1 MKISTRIIVLVT
13 GIYIIASVIVIFFV
27 NYTMRQQAINDAGK
41 KAQILLNHNLALHT
55 YFSHNLKPNLFK
67 ATGDFISP
75 DYFDPVWMSSTYA
88 VRQIDG
94 YSKLLSSEDYYYKE
108 CAVNARTNEN
118 EADWYE
124 RSFIEQLNNDSA
136 LIEKSDIRAF
146 NNKLF
151 FVSMRRG
158 EVLEKS
164 CIRCHSDPS
173 YAPRGMLEQYGSN
186 KGFNRN
192 LGDVVSAVSIRIPL
206 ETAYANAD
214 KFSISLSG
222 ILLFVLLCLSFIYI
236 WLNKRLL
243 FTPIEAI
250 RSKADEISTDVTKV
264 GERIPLSFG
273 RELNQL
279 AKAFNEMSLS
289 LRRNSEEL
297 DERVRERTRELSG
310 LNEKLY
316 NEISTRKKAESD
328 LIASEEKFRA
338 LYESMNEAV
347 VLHRLIYDEN
357 NNAVNYEILDVN
369 PMYEVMIGIK
379 KDAVVGKTAA
389 GLYGTGV
396 APYFDVYKEVAAS
409 GKPALFETY
418 FKPLDKH
425 FRVSVFSPGGGMFA
439 TVTTDISDQ
448 KKAEEKN
455 KIYYKELEEL
465 NSSKDKLFSLIAH
478 DLRSPFQPLLGAAE
492 ILSEDIDGLTQE
504 ELQKIGRELYRMLR
518 NQYQLLDNL
527 LKWAMF
533 QTGRI
538 KIVPQPLDIRE
549 VADNAIGL
557 LSKNAINKGIM
568 LVNKID
574 TGINVI
580 ADEQMLSSIFQNL
593 ISNAIKFSFSGSSV
607 IIDIKEDSEFVEV
620 SVSDEG
626 IGMTPEDIH
635 SVFQIGKKFTTNG
648 TADEKG
654 TGLGLL
660 LCKEFVEKLGGELN
674 IKSKPGAGSRFSL
687 TLKKGPT

>member
-124 RSFIEQLNNDSA
+124 RLFIDQLNKDSL

-173 YAPRGMLEQYGSN
+173 YSPWGLLEQYGSN

-192 LGDVVSAVSIRIPL
+192 LGDVVLAVSIRIPL

-214 KFSISLSG
+214 RFSISLSG

-297 DERVRERTRELSG
+297 DERVRERTREL
-310 LNEKLY
+310 
-316 NEISTRKKAESD
+316 I
-328 LIASEEKFRA
+328 
-338 LYESMNEAV
+338 
-347 VLHRLIYDEN
+347 
-357 NNAVNYEILDVN
+357 
-369 PMYEVMIGIK
+369 
-379 KDAVVGKTAA
+379 
-389 GLYGTGV
+389 
-396 APYFDVYKEVAAS
+396 
-409 GKPALFETY
+409 
-418 FKPLDKH
+418 
-425 FRVSVFSPGGGMFA
+425 
-439 TVTTDISDQ
+439 
-448 KKAEEKN
+448 
-455 KIYYKELEEL
+455 EL
-465 NSSKDKLFSLIAH
+465 NASKDKLILLIAH
-478 DLRSPFQPLLGAAE
+478 DLRSPFQPMLGAAE
-492 ILSEDIDGLTQE
+492 LLSENIEGLSQE
-504 ELQKIGRELYRMLR
+504 ELQKIGKELYCMLH

-687 TLKKGPT
+687 TLKKEPA